1 MHIHADRHRRMR
13 DTVARDRH
21 ERRNSAIFHILL
33 SFRRVIHSLRAQR
46 ACMHGSW
53 TCTRTYTIMLAYM
66 HLYVHAFICTNIRAR
81 AQRARTCT
89 HTQIAYKHTHTN
101 TYTLTHIRLCLLKT
115 PTQKRDNKILC
126 KTKECT
132 VERTRA
138 KAGLKGLGS
147 RVWG

>member
-1 MHIHADRHRRMR
+1 MHADRHRRTR
-13 DTVARDRH
+13 GTVARDRLV
-21 ERRNSAIFHILL
+21 RRNSAIFHILL
-33 SFRRVIHSLRAQR
+33 SFRRVIHSRRAQR

-101 TYTLTHIRLCLLKT
+101 TYTLTHIRQYPLKT
-115 PTQKRDNKILC
+115 PTQKRDDKILC
-126 KTKECT
+126 KTMECT
-132 VERTRA
+132 VQRTRA
-138 KAGLKGLGS
+138 RAGLKGLGE
-147 RVWG
+147 